1 MLGAVTRV
9 VASCVGVNIWATG
22 CVVVGLKIKS
32 AMMIAVWWFFILPVS
47 DMRVCLCELAMS
59 VGC

>member
-22 CVVVGLKIKS
+22 CVVVGLKIKN
-32 AMMIAVWWFFILPVS
+32 AMMVAVWWFFILPVS
-47 DMRVCLCELAMS
+47 DVVCVDLR
-59 VGC
+59 